1 MPYSDRIPFMG
12 TIPTISIKRIDAD
25 CHWAVVCEER
35 GILKRFSSENQAVQF
50 KRVAEHVAKS
60 VARLREKGKAD
71 DDKDGGS
78 PGGCEGEDRE

>member
-12 TIPTISIKRIDAD
+12 TIPTISIERIDAD

-35 GILKRFSSENQAVQF
+35 GILKRFVSESQAVQF

-60 VARLREKGKAD
+60 VARLRKKGSED

-78 PGGCEGEDRE
+78 PEGCEGEDRE